1 MIAPRILLLGKN
13 GQLGWHLQHSL
24 GAFGD
29 VTALD
34 RTQCD
39 LANPDAI
46 ARIVAAHAPHIV
58 INAAA
63 YTAVD
68 RAEQEA
74 ELCHRINADA
84 VAAIARACAT
94 SGAYLIHYSTDYVF
108 DGAKPAPYEESD
120 APNPVNVYGAS
131 KLAGECAIE
140 ASGARAV
147 ILRVSWIYG
156 PHGANFPKTM
166 LRLARERDE
175 LRIVADQTGAPASVR
190 LIGEL
195 TQALIARAQAGA
207 AITGLYH
214 LAPAGETSW
223 HGFASAVLAEAR
235 ARGYDM
241 RVAPDRIT
249 PIATADYPTPALR
262 PKNSRLATN
271 KLQQAL
277 PWTPPQWQTD
287 ISWFLDELSKLS

>member
-39 LANPDAI
+39 LANPDAV

-131 KLAGECAIE
+131 KRAGECAIE

-156 PHGANFPKTM
+156 PHGVNFPKTM

-190 LIGEL
+190 LIGEV